1 MDQDQL
7 KILFKLKNYSIFDK
21 INKNGGPIISKIL
34 NKLSD
39 WKKTPQVFIQYNDN
53 LSYQQNFR
61 ARIITTD
68 SQLNPLIGA
77 KISIHEIDAD
87 QNVVRIYNSIITSK
101 DGEIIEIEIEFL
113 DINKEESDLFKN
125 IILVVEY
132 ENEIRKVPLSLI
144 QLTRGEY
151 GIYIFTDRLIYKPGQ
166 RVYAKI
172 FAWQII
178 DGIYKINQSED
189 LRLSLYSGSGR
200 KLFIKKLNLNEFGT
214 VDIDLPLSK
223 ELEEGKYYIEA
234 KIGNSRKQLPLKIEY
249 FKKPVIDLKVDTYP
263 NYLLLGSSIEIDL
276 EAQYFWD
283 ELVTDGEIKITL
295 EDENAQQIS
304 YLKANTDY
312 NGRWRG
318 TLDIPPNLESTK
330 GILKISIKDKF
341 ERQDSKEVELVF
353 SPKDFYFT
361 IRKTIFKSGEIN
373 TVPIELV
380 RPDDIPLENCKV
392 FSALNLNGIS
402 LFARSISDNRGF
414 AYLSFNIP
422 SLEETLETQIVYEFL
437 FGSRRESVVKSI
449 TILPTIESEVE
460 EIVENLLIL
469 EVDRE
474 LVQIGETINI
484 RIESE
489 TNSPTYLIIKK
500 DDVLE
505 YEQLPANRLTNYK
518 LKVDRRYWGKIRV
531 EAFSFTNEG
540 DLAKSETKFTV
551 GLENKPLKISIE
563 GFKENYRPGE
573 KAEIEIEVFQGDKPV
588 ESSLHAA
595 LIDKSVLELGGS
607 QEDPI
612 KCLFNN
618 QILNKEINTYFSWD
632 RALFVNDIG
641 ELLELL
647 NYLAYLNKDLIL
659 SIIYLIS
666 NIEKRELIDQN
677 TIKSCLKI
685 LIDAINRH
693 SNNNTPLWLYFTSD
707 DSFIDEL
714 KFNLFD
720 YIFLKYLEYGDEIS
734 NLSTILNEL
743 INRKDIEKTENEYL
757 SVFERIA
764 KICISYYPQLR
775 IFYPILNF
783 NDQYIK
789 NTDPELAEN
798 IENLILRDVEKNPLK
813 SMLNSEELQKA
824 AIIFRLGSRILI
836 TGFEGMIEPMDASW
850 CIIGYPKY
858 TSIMTDV
865 EHYQREY
872 YEGESIGGGKD
883 RTTMMALMQS
893 DDTPKMDDGLIAIEE
908 ELPILGKIR
917 KSFPETALWISNFL
931 FDSINPYHISF
942 EMPDTIGRQELIV
955 IGSTKDCEIGI
966 SKRECLVTQDFFI
979 KVNLPNKINLGEELV
994 FQTLLTNNYDV
1005 DLICDIVL
1013 ESDYME
1019 INSIESVENKIQVNV
1034 PRNSTISNEWVGKPI
1049 KIGNSVLKMQASSQ
1063 KYIDMVEYPIEIF
1076 PPGQPFI
1083 ESYTTQV
1090 SDKINGEFRINYD
1103 NIPAARDLSLSVV
1116 LDGITGALQGV
1127 ERLINY
1133 SHDCNEQISSAII
1146 ASSLAI
1152 QYLNRTDKITASII
1166 HEAEDKIASGLQ
1178 LLLSRRNS
1186 NKTWSW
1192 YNEEE
1197 TNLEITLQVIEA
1209 FIEASKIGYDLETD
1223 ILVPSCDSVLRE
1235 INDQI
1240 VNMPYKSYTPINLVA
1255 KAYLILKNIISE
1267 KKLTNLLKFLK
1278 ENVSRISDPY
1288 KLANICYVLK
1298 MAGMDVSN
1306 HLNWLENRSKNDDGL
1321 KYWES
1326 KGSLVDNIGS
1336 TAAVIRLLAFTEW
1349 NNDLLSRSKN
1359 WILKQWDGE
1368 LGFGSTAKNLEV
1380 IRSLLTIPEV
1390 LSNYE
1395 IEIKLNDAVIKRFS
1409 ISPDNYEEQIFDLR
1423 HIKMP
1428 QISDDSL
1435 LSVVIKSDK
1444 KDFLSIVNLLDK
1456 KWYLPDQ
1463 DIQKESTNISISKN
1477 YTNLHPQLN
1486 EPIQC
1491 ELELI
1496 VREKQPIVVIEDN
1509 LPSGFILDVD
1519 SVADEGVD
1527 HEIVANKIKFYLCE
1541 FDGEC
1546 KFSYNI
1552 IPILSGKVFSSGAIA
1567 YSMYNEREFVSWTPA
1582 TIFEIGGKEVI

>member
-1 MDQDQL
+1 MNQDQL
-7 KILFKLKNYSIFDK
+7 KILFKLKKYSIFDK

-34 NKLSD
+34 NKLSN
-39 WKKTPQVFIQYNDN
+39 WKKTPQIFIQYNNN
-53 LSYQQNFR
+53 LSYEQNFR

-68 SQLNPLIGA
+68 SELNPLIGA
-77 KISIHEIDAD
+77 KISIQEIDED
-87 QNVVRIYNSIITSK
+87 ENLVRIYNSIITSEE
-101 DGEIIEIEIEFL
+101 GEIIDIEIEFL
-113 DINKEESDLFKN
+113 DKNTEDADLFKN
-125 IILVVEY
+125 IILVIEY
-132 ENEIRKVPLSLI
+132 KNEIRKVPLSLQ

-178 DGIYKINQSED
+178 DGIYKINQSEV
-189 LRLSLYSGSGR
+189 LRLSLYTGSGR
-200 KLFIKKLNLNEFGT
+200 KIFIKKLRLNEFGT
-214 VDIDLPLSK
+214 VDIDLPLSR

-234 KIGNSRKQLPLKIEY
+234 KIGNSRKQLPIKIEY
-249 FKKPVIDLKVDTYP
+249 FKKPVIDLKVDLYP
-263 NYLLLGSSIEIDL
+263 NYLLMGSSIEVDL
-276 EAQYFWD
+276 EARYFWD

-295 EDENAQQIS
+295 VDENNQKIS

-318 TLDIPPNLESTK
+318 LLDIPPNLKSSK
-330 GILKISIKDKF
+330 GTLIITIKDKF
-341 ERQDSKEVELVF
+341 EREDSKEVELVF

-361 IRKTIFKSGEIN
+361 IKKTIFKSGEIN
-373 TVPIELV
+373 TIPIELV

-392 FSALNLNGIS
+392 FAALNLNGIS
-402 LFARSISDNRGF
+402 LYDRSISDNRGI

-422 SLEETLETQIVYEFL
+422 PLEESLNTQIVYEFL
-437 FGSRRESVVKSI
+437 FGSRRECIVKNI
-449 TILPTIESEVE
+449 TILPTIESDLE
-460 EIVENLLIL
+460 ETIEKLLTL

-484 RIESE
+484 KIESE

-500 DDVLE
+500 DDLLK
-505 YEQLPANRLTNYK
+505 YEQLPVNKLTNYE

-540 DLAKSETKFTV
+540 DLAKSETEFTV
-551 GLENKPLKISIE
+551 GLENKPLKVSIT

-573 KAEIEIEVFQGDKPV
+573 KAGIEIEVFQDDKPV
-588 ESSLHAA
+588 KSSLHAA

-612 KCLFNN
+612 KCLFDK
-618 QILNKEINTYFSWD
+618 QILNKEIKTYFSWD

-666 NIEKRELIDQN
+666 NIEKRELIDPN

-693 SNNNTPLWLYFTSD
+693 SNNNTPLWLYFTDD

-714 KFNLFD
+714 KFKLFD
-720 YIFLKYLEYGDEIS
+720 YIFLKYLEYGDEIA

-743 INRKDIEKTENEYL
+743 IDKKDTKQIQNNYL

-764 KICISYYPQLR
+764 KICITNYPQLR

-783 NDQYIK
+783 NDHYIK
-789 NTDPELAEN
+789 ETDPGLAEN
-798 IENLILRDVEKNPLK
+798 IENLILRDLEQNPLK

-836 TGFEGMIEPMDASW
+836 TGFEGMVEPMDASW

-872 YEGESIGGGKD
+872 YEGESIGGGD
-883 RTTMMALMQS
+883 RTTMMALLQS
-893 DDTPKMDDGLIAIEE
+893 DDSPKMDDGLVPIEE

-917 KSFPETALWISNFL
+917 KSFPETALWLSDFL
-931 FDSINPYHISF
+931 YDSKKPYHISF
-942 EMPDTIGRQELIV
+942 EMPDTIGQQELIL

-966 SKRECLVTQDFFI
+966 SKRECFITQDFFI
-979 KVNLPNKINLGEELV
+979 KVNLPNKINLGEEIV

-1005 DLICDIVL
+1005 DLICNIEL
-1013 ESDYME
+1013 ESNYME
-1019 INSIESVENKIQVNV
+1019 INSIESGENNIEVTV

-1049 KIGNSVLKMQASSQ
+1049 KIGNSILKMRAKSKQ
-1063 KYIDMVEYPIEIF
+1063 YIDTVEYPIEIF
-1076 PPGQPFI
+1076 PPGLPFI

-1103 NIPAARDLSLSVV
+1103 NIPVARDLSLSIIP
-1116 LDGITGALQGV
+1116 DGITGALQGV

-1152 QYLNRTDKITASII
+1152 QYLNRTDKINASII
-1166 HEAEDKIASGLQ
+1166 NEAEDKIASGLQ

-1186 NKTWSW
+1186 KNTWSW
-1192 YNEEE
+1192 YHEEE
-1197 TNLEITLQVIEA
+1197 TNLEITLQVLEA

-1223 ILVPSCDSVLRE
+1223 ILIPSCDSVLQE

-1240 VNMPYKSYTPINLVA
+1240 VNMPYKSYTPIKLVA

-1288 KLANICYVLK
+1288 ELANICYALN
-1298 MAGMDVSN
+1298 MAGIDVSN
-1306 HLNWLENRSKNDDGL
+1306 HLKWLENRSKEENGL
-1321 KYWES
+1321 KNWES
-1326 KGSLVDNIGS
+1326 KSTLVDNIGC

-1359 WILKQWDGE
+1359 WILKQWDGD
-1368 LGFGSTAKNLEV
+1368 LGYGSTSKNLEV
-1380 IRSLLTIPEV
+1380 IRSLLSIPEV

-1395 IEIKLNDAVIKRFS
+1395 IEIKLNDNVIKRFS

-1423 HIKMP
+1423 HIKIP
-1428 QISDDSL
+1428 QISNDSL
-1435 LSVVIKSDK
+1435 VSISIRSDK

-1463 DIQKESTNISISKN
+1463 DMQRESSNISISKN
-1477 YTNLHPQLN
+1477 YTNIHPQLN

-1496 VREKQPIVVIEDN
+1496 VREKQLIVVIEDN
-1509 LPSGFILDVD
+1509 LPSGFILDED
-1519 SVADEGVD
+1519 SIADEGVD
-1527 HEIVANKIKFYLCE
+1527 YSIAANKIKFYLCD
-1541 FDGEC
+1541 FDGES

-1582 TIFEIGGKEVI
+1582 TIFKIGGK